1 MLKLEMLKK
10 NALRPTQ
17 SSQKQP
23 LSPIFLVSKIDLEQ
37 APAVHLEN
45 LN

>member
-1 MLKLEMLKK
+1 MFKLEMLKK

-23 LSPIFLVSKIDLEQ
+23 LSPISKTDLEQ